1 MRITPPFGYTDV
13 TPLLKTHRVLPVSQR
28 PLAAFART
36 ANAMPVTMSEI
47 PVAAHDYP
55 VVFTASAD
63 QSTFNPVVILGIS
76 AGENLFVRDNVWM
89 RGVYVPAYVRRH
101 PFCMTRVVYEGT
113 QQSQRVICVQTDMLA
128 DDGEP
133 LFDADGKP
141 LASWADT
148 DRLLGE
154 FENDLDRTIEMC
166 NILRDYK
173 LLEPFNMQATFN
185 VGGAFQLDGM
195 YRVDEKRIEDLN
207 ANQLKTLIKKGIL
220 ARAYQHLGSLSS
232 FNRLIELKGALLV
245 PGGAMSADGAAA
257 PTIAAAPA

>member
-1 MRITPPFGYTDV
+1 MRINPPFGYSDV
-13 TPLLKTHRVLPVSQR
+13 TPLLKTHRVLPASQR
-28 PLAAFART
+28 TLPEFTRS

-47 PVAAHDYP
+47 PVAAHFYP
-55 VVFTASAD
+55 VVFTASND
-63 QSTFNPVVILGIS
+63 QESFNPVAILGIS
-76 AGENLFVRDNVWM
+76 AGENLFVRDGAWL
-89 RGVYVPAYVRRH
+89 RGNYIPAYVRRH

-113 QQSQRVICVQTDMLA
+113 LQSQRVICVQTDMLK

-173 LLEPFNMQATFN
+173 LLEPFNMQASFN
-185 VGGAFQLDGM
+185 VGGSFQLDGM

-220 ARAYQHLGSLSS
+220 GRVYQHLGSLSS
-232 FNRLIELKGALLV
+232 FNRLIELKGELLV
-245 PGGAMSADGAAA
+245 AGGA
-257 PTIAAAPA
+257 PAAAPAGA